1 MYEVFISYTSAD
13 ERFARFVH
21 KHLTDEG
28 LVTFLAPISLSPGGR
43 WSQETLA
50 ALNSSR
56 WVLFLA
62 SRAACTAPYVLQ
74 EVGAAVA
81 AKKELIPVV
90 WDIQPSQL
98 PGWASQY
105 QALNLA
111 GKSASEVHQDII
123 AIAARIKGK
132 KSEGLVIAGLLIA
145 GLIAFGSKG

>member
-28 LVTFLAPISLSPGGR
+28 LVTFLAPISLSPGGQ

-111 GKSASEVHQDII
+111 GLTSTPPTTPASALGSSTPASSQTLPPRLP
-123 AIAARIKGK
+123 APQSQGK
-132 KSEGLVIAGLLIA
+132 
-145 GLIAFGSKG
+145 